1 MWRKLGEGVYHRKV
15 MDVTSWLPE
24 GEWEGKF
31 VYCIYSHRRARWK
44 SDCAR
49 YTIESKG
56 KSIEN
61 RPIDCQDMQ
70 IFNALCSPTELAD
83 VWSKD

>member
-1 MWRKLGEGVYHRKV
+1 MSQVGCLKGSGTVNLFTVFILTDAHDGKV
-15 MDVTSWLPE
+15 TDNL
-24 GEWEGKF
+24 
-31 VYCIYSHRRARWK
+31 
-44 SDCAR
+44 

-83 VWSKD
+83 VRSKD